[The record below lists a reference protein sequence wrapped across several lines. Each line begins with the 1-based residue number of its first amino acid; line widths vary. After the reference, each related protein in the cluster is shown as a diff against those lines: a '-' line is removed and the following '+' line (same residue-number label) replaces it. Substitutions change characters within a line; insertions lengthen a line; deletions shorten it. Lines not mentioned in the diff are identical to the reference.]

1 MDHPGD
7 RLEIGWAVSCPVPR
21 SPVMDSLERHRRM
34 VAQHP
39 DNELARFSLGRAL
52 FDLGQFVEAREH
64 FARALERRPDW
75 MAVQILMAKCDL
87 ELGQRESAIA
97 GLERA
102 RDLALA
108 QHHEGPLAEVEGL
121 LADLQA

>member
-1 MDHPGD
+1 
-7 RLEIGWAVSCPVPR
+7 
-21 SPVMDSLERHRRM
+21 MDSLERHRRL
-34 VAQHP
+34 VGQHP

-52 FDLGQFVEAREH
+52 FDLGQFAEAREQ
-64 FARALERRPDW
+64 FARALERRSDW